1 MGYVYLKMQH
11 VKKNDN
17 SRSLTRMC
25 NVVIVNSVSYGNHLN
40 RILQTLFQLM
50 QNLRKTIWEDS
61 NFWK

>member
-11 VKKNDN
+11 VKKNNN

-40 RILQTLFQLM
+40 RILKTLFQLM
-50 QNLRKTIWEDS
+50 QNLRKTI
-61 NFWK
+61 